1 VNSVNTYLR
10 FKISFEWDR
19 VLSLKCVLIAFT
31 IPNLSLVCICKY
43 FRTGF
48 WVQNNALNLCVHVV
62 EFTKHGYFV
71 VKKLVL
77 NHDIKAIWYTKI
89 ISIYIWIWNKSS
101 NKTET
106 KISWNKKISLKY
118 MNPIFFY
125 KKTKFKKTI
134 DNKILLCEYSQWFLK
149 TYSSC
154 WNLTVQN
161 STGALGAGGGRSV
174 IYTTHTTSW
183 LRYPIIA
190 ENAPKSKEKSVN
202 HVWKVSY
209 VLHWEQILILNLLFR
224 KTKLQVH
231 DFLKFTIYFNL

>member
-1 VNSVNTYLR
+1 MILKLSGIQKLYQFIYEYETRAQIKQKQRLAEIKKYL
-10 FKISFEWDR
+10 
-19 VLSLKCVLIAFT
+19 
-31 IPNLSLVCICKY
+31 
-43 FRTGF
+43 
-48 WVQNNALNLCVHVV
+48 LN
-62 EFTKHGYFV
+62 
-71 VKKLVL
+71 
-77 NHDIKAIWYTKI
+77 
-89 ISIYIWIWNKSS
+89 IWIRF
-101 NKTET
+101 
-106 KISWNKKISLKY
+106 
-118 MNPIFFY
+118 FFY

-161 STGALGAGGGRSV
+161 STGDLGAGGGRSV